1 MTRQKRRI
9 VLLSGFALSLMLGG
23 LGITGYHY
31 FGQSQPV
38 DPGKTSPVE
47 VESQDIDSIKF
58 AAPVIIKDSQGH
70 YVTTV
75 SYTLNPENADL
86 YGFNEAFFWNMDASD
101 VQDSTWDGTQTISDY
116 VTYQINYEAKNVTFT
131 NLQPFGRELKFT
143 ITSKADM
150 TKSGYVK
157 LNYVRRL
164 LTDPVYSC
172 PSAIE
177 NVKSLQVTYTDAV
190 FSVGSKGNRTTARP
204 TLAVTYEDNGGAG
217 RSLASLV
224 DDITQ
229 IGNSYSYITYA
240 YYNNGAET
248 NDFAAVKAAMVQ
260 QVSDYIASLISSQG
274 DSTVPTF
281 DQDHLRSLL
290 TYRYVSYY
298 SYKNNWVDYT
308 QIYYDFI
315 RAYQANATEALKTGF
330 YASATYEGREDLHQH
345 LDLSITPDGVTGL
358 GFDESTIDF

>member
-1 MTRQKRRI
+1 
-9 VLLSGFALSLMLGG
+9 
-23 LGITGYHY
+23 
-31 FGQSQPV
+31 
-38 DPGKTSPVE
+38 VE

-86 YGFNEAFFWNMDASD
+86 YGFNEAFFWNMDAGD

-177 NVKSLQVTYTDAV
+177 NTSRASRSPTPMPSSPSAPKAT
-190 FSVGSKGNRTTARP
+190 GRTARP

-315 RAYQANATEALKTGF
+315 RAYQANATERSEDRLLCDVPPTKAARISTSIWTYPSRRMASPAWGLMNPPSISDLKKSRYPAIAALK
-330 YASATYEGREDLHQH
+330 D
-345 LDLSITPDGVTGL
+345 D
-358 GFDESTIDF
+358 